1 MKRSKVAG
9 IQLKSLIE
17 LKQYLLPLT
26 MPTTLTTLTT
36 TDGGGAIDLRSL
48 NLPSSAIFIPMEDV
62 YGVEGACMT
71 GPMQLEWMRQ
81 LVMWYVREFT
91 LHVDS
96 KFKLHHGDWVL
107 TSVGTHHI
115 RWDPHNLCLSNQF
128 VPLVYLM
135 CKQHESEGAG
145 RLLLDALN
153 KVCVKYFGKK
163 LEPGATM
170 SDHAAGLKKAFV
182 TVFPDVYHGQC
193 WPHIIRKWGEGEWA
207 SKRWEHFD
215 EVGTQLTTIHLAQT
229 TMMRDLL
236 MMEYGV
242 MWDEW
247 GHEMD
252 VFWDSH
258 CRPGKDGPNS
268 GWDNWSI
275 GCFDCVLCTPSQQA
289 QESWHKQLLTTKIP
303 GLGKGS
309 TETVFHKM
317 LPQLIEMDAIM
328 IPTLLCFE
336 VPGVPVEMIKKA
348 LWYVDNQNTHIH
360 VFKHDGDD
368 GAHGYYILRRDHE
381 TGVTKITKRLID
393 MFRMA
398 WQGDVDPRV
407 QDLDHLVDICQGIHV
422 VEEQQEGWPVPRC
435 YLNPAQL
442 DCVGCK
448 GFKSHGICS
457 HVLALNHILKAT
469 NLRREV
475 MEIGKSGS
483 KTGGGNQKKPVP
495 ALTRAPQREPDS
507 SDEEEERLLALGAQ
521 GR

>member
-1 MKRSKVAG
+1 
-9 IQLKSLIE
+9 
-17 LKQYLLPLT
+17 
-26 MPTTLTTLTT
+26 
-36 TDGGGAIDLRSL
+36 
-48 NLPSSAIFIPMEDV
+48 
-62 YGVEGACMT
+62 
-71 GPMQLEWMRQ
+71 MRQ

-215 EVGTQLTTIHLAQT
+215 EVGTQLAAIHLAQT

-368 GAHGYYILRRDHE
+368 GAHGYYVLRRDHE

-422 VEEQQEGWPVPRC
+422 GSTSWKSSRKGGPCRAATSTPLSSTAWAARVSRATASARMCSRSTTSSRRPTCAARSWRSASRAARLEAGTRRSRSQPSRARLSASQTPATRRRRGFSHWALRGVE
-435 YLNPAQL
+435 
-442 DCVGCK
+442 
-448 GFKSHGICS
+448 S
-457 HVLALNHILKAT
+457 
-469 NLRREV
+469 
-475 MEIGKSGS
+475 
-483 KTGGGNQKKPVP
+483 
-495 ALTRAPQREPDS
+495 TRAP
-507 SDEEEERLLALGAQ
+507 L
-521 GR
+521 